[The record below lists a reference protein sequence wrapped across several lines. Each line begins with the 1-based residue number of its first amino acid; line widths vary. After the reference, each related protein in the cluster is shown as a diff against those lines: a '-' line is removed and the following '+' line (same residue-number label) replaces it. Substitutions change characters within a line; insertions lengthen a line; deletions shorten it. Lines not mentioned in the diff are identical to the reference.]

1 MRTRGWIRERHGGRR
16 GQGVVEFAILVPAF
30 MIVLFGMLEF
40 GFAFAHHLTLEYAIR
55 EGARVGAA
63 LGNGT
68 ELILCEPNTL
78 ENVDDLV
85 VAAVQRVITSPGSQ
99 VNPAQVREIH
109 IYKATSSGAEGASVN
124 VWVPGSDGRRVD
136 SVLLLYRPASQPWS
150 ACDRQKFLTISGSS
164 TIEPDSIGVSL
175 LYDYLPITPLGTLL
189 NTAGAGPLRISDR
202 TVMALNPF
210 QDP

>member
-1 MRTRGWIRERHGGRR
+1 MRRRRRQER
-16 GQGVVEFAILVPAF
+16 GQGVVEFAVLVPAF

-40 GFAFAHHLTLEYAIR
+40 GFAFAHHLTLEYATR

-63 LGNGT
+63 LANGT
-68 ELILCEPNTL
+68 ATVLCAPNTL

-99 VNPAQVREIH
+99 VPPGQVKEIH
-109 IYKATSSGAEGASVN
+109 IYKATSTGAESGSVN
-124 VWVPGSDGRRVD
+124 IWVPGSDGRKVD
-136 SVLLLYRPASQPWS
+136 NVLLQFTPTSQPWS
-150 ACDRQKFLTISGSS
+150 ACDRQKFLTITGTA

-175 LYDYLPITPLGTLL
+175 KYDYNPITPLGTLL
-189 NTAGAGPLRISDR
+189 KISGAGTLRISDR